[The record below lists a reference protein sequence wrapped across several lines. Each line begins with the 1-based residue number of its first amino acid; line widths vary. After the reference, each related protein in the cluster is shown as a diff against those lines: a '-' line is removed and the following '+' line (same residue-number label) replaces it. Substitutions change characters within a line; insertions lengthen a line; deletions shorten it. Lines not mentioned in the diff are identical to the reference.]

1 MCVHFFIGENME
13 DIVNIL
19 IKEAKKSLKTNDV
32 PVSAVIVDNGKIIA
46 KAHNS
51 REKYHDVTSHAEI
64 LALQKACKK
73 NKTWHLDECE
83 IYVTMEPCL
92 MCMNAISQSRI
103 KKIYYVLDN
112 DKFKEIQNTMNDK
125 IIKTKILDPN
135 NELNNLIKNFFI
147 EKRK

>member
-1 MCVHFFIGENME
+1 MCAFFIG
-13 DIVNIL
+13 DIMNSIIDIL
-19 IKEAKKSLKTNDV
+19 INESKKCLKTGDV
-32 PVSAVIVDNGKIIA
+32 PVAAIIVENNKILS
-46 KAHNS
+46 KAHNC
-51 REKYHDVTSHAEI
+51 REKDHNITSHAEM

-73 NKTWHLDECE
+73 KKSWHLDDCE

-103 KKIYYVLDN
+103 KKIYYVLEN
-112 DKFKEIQNTMNDK
+112 NKFREIQNTMNEK
-125 IIKTKILDPN
+125 IMKKQIPDSN